1 MCRFAILE
9 AKAQSLC
16 QEFAT
21 RQMDTNSAEYGWETF
36 YPSIALAYDRL
47 GGFRTDEINRVT
59 GFLRDPQQL
68 FPMYRRQMGPF
79 LQSIYRPQLE
89 DVLPKRIWVAREKRS
104 LLRFLSFH
112 TLDYQDNLE
121 ADTEFIG
128 NLLNVPT
135 TTTTTKTVT
144 TTTTTT
150 STAAPVIV
158 ASTPALTEPTDA
170 GNGWISIQ
178 RRRVVTTTDTPRAT
192 TTDPLTAIS
201 GTPSDP
207 VTPVIPR
214 FRGRFDAMVDQIMY
228 PHARRDPM
236 AVMMAMDNI
245 EIDDANPHDMNLLFN
260 LM

>member
-1 MCRFAILE
+1 
-9 AKAQSLC
+9 
-16 QEFAT
+16 
-21 RQMDTNSAEYGWETF
+21 
-36 YPSIALAYDRL
+36 
-47 GGFRTDEINRVT
+47 
-59 GFLRDPQQL
+59 
-68 FPMYRRQMGPF
+68 MGPF

-121 ADTEFIG
+121 ADTQFIG
-128 NLLNVPT
+128 NLLNVL

-158 ASTPALTEPTDA
+158 ASTPASTKPTDA
-170 GNGWISIQ
+170 GDGWISVQ

-192 TTDPLTAIS
+192 TTDPLTVIS
-201 GTPSDP
+201 GTPSNP

-214 FRGRFDAMVDQIMY
+214 VRGRFDAMVDQIMFPY
-228 PHARRDPM
+228 ARHDPM
-236 AVMMAMDNI
+236 ALMMAIDNLDFD
-245 EIDDANPHDMNLLFN
+245 EDNPHDMNLLVN